1 MKPLAF
7 LSVVSVCAALFP
19 VNQAQ
24 AQPAGGGNPTK
35 VIISKAYNKEF
46 VDRVE
51 AIGTLRA
58 NETVTLAATVTDT
71 VTDINFTDGQQ
82 VAKGDILVEMTSTEE
97 AALIDQQ
104 RALVNEASKQLQ
116 RTRDLAKNGAASTS
130 ILDERQR
137 EFTSAK
143 AGMAAL
149 QSRLEDRIITAP
161 FDGVVGL
168 RNISVGALL
177 QPGTQITTLDD
188 ISTMKLDFSVPSIYL
203 PSLQTGLKITAKATG
218 FEKPF
223 EGEVTAINSQIDP
236 ITRAVTVRAMIPNP
250 DGMLK
255 PGLLMTV
262 ELMKNPRDAVTIPET
277 AIIPE
282 GRSHFVL
289 VIDQSKTLTIAEKRK
304 ITIGTRIPGSVE
316 VVDGLKQGEAVVTQ
330 GTMTARPGQ
339 PVSVTTEQKPDET
352 LENVLKRLQTAAQQE
367 APEKE

>member
-7 LSVVSVCAALFP
+7 LLAVSVFSAPFA
-19 VNQAQ
+19 VSQAM

-58 NETVTLAATVTDT
+58 NETITLAATVTDT

-82 VAKGDILVEMTSTEE
+82 VAKGDILVEMTSGEE

-130 ILDERQR
+130 VLDQRQR
-137 EFTSAK
+137 EFAAAK

-203 PSLQTGLKITAKATG
+203 PTLSTGLKITAKADGYNET
-218 FEKPF
+218 F

-236 ITRAVTVRAMIPNP
+236 ITRAITVRAVLPNP
-250 DGMLK
+250 DGTLK

-262 ELMKNPRDAVTIPET
+262 ELVKSPRDAVTIPET

-282 GRSHFVL
+282 GRNHFVL
-289 VIDQSKTLTIAEKRK
+289 VVDGAQTPPVAEKRK
-304 ITIGTRIPGSVE
+304 ITIGTRVPGEVE
-316 VVDGLKQGEAVVTQ
+316 VVQGLKQGESVITQ

-339 PVSVTTEQKPDET
+339 PVSVTTEQKPGES
-352 LENVLKRLQTAAQQE
+352 LEVVLKRLQAPAQT

>member
-1 MKPLAF
+1 MKSLSFLA
-7 LSVVSVCAALFP
+7 LCLTLLYAGQAA
-19 VNQAQ
+19 
-24 AQPAGGGNPTK
+24 AQPAGGGNPTQ
-35 VIISKAYNKEF
+35 VIVSKAYNKEF

-71 VTDINFTDGQQ
+71 VTAINFTDGQQ
-82 VAKGDILVEMTSTEE
+82 VAKGDILVEMTSGEE
-97 AALIDQQ
+97 KALLDQQ

-137 EFTSAK
+137 EFTAAK

-188 ISTMKLDFSVPSIYL
+188 ISVMKLDFSVPSVYL
-203 PSLQTGLKITAKATG
+203 PTLKAGLKITARATG
-218 FEKPF
+218 FDTPF

-236 ITRAVTVRAMIPNP
+236 VTRAITVRAVIPNP
-250 DGMLK
+250 EGTLK

-282 GRSHFVL
+282 GRNHFVL
-289 VIDQSKTLTIAEKRK
+289 VVDESQTPPVAEKRK
-304 ITIGTRIPGSVE
+304 ITIGTRIPGALE
-316 VVDGLKQGEAVVTQ
+316 VVQGLKAGEAVITQ

-339 PVSVTTEQKPDET
+339 PVSVTTEQEPGES
-352 LENVLKRLQTAAQQE
+352 LEAVLKRLQEAKQQP